1 MNMTKARV
9 DAMVAGSYNQHFGGQ
24 GDAMTPAKAA
34 KMKRQDR
41 VALLHVLGVKGCS
54 LYKPAEV
61 QQAFAAAVNEEY
73 EV

>member
-24 GDAMTPAKAA
+24 GKAMTPRKAA
-34 KMKRQDR
+34 KLNRQDR
-41 VALLHVLGVKGCS
+41 VALLHVLKVKGCS

-61 QQAFAAAVNEEY
+61 ASAFAAAVNEEY

>member
-9 DAMVAGSYNQHFGGQ
+9 DAMIAGSYNQHFGGK
-24 GDAMTPAKAA
+24 GDAMTPRKAA
-34 KMKRQDR
+34 KLNHQDR
-41 VALLHVLGVKGCS
+41 VALLHVLSVKGCS

>member
-9 DAMVAGSYNQHFGGQ
+9 DAMIAGSYNLHFGGK
-24 GDAMTPAKAA
+24 GNAMTPRKAA
-34 KMKRQDR
+34 KLNRQDR
-41 VALLHVLGVKGCS
+41 VALLHVLEVKGCS

-61 QQAFAAAVNEEY
+61 KQAFAAAVNEEY